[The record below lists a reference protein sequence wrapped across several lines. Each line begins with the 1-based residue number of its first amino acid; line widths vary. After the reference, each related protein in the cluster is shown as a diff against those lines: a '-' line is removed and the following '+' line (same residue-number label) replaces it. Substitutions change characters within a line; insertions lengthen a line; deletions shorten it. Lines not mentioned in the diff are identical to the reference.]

1 MTVLV
6 PGLHLLDGET
16 YACAGLLAAFKRLDA
31 VDGAEREP
39 APTHIYRGAHRA
51 R

>member
-6 PGLHLLDGET
+6 PGLHLLDEET
-16 YACAGLLAAFKRLDA
+16 YASAGLLAAIKRLDA
-31 VDGAEREP
+31 IDGADKKT
-39 APTHIYRGAHRA
+39 APTHLYRGAHRA